1 MLYLFRNFTFSLI
14 LFLLAGCATSKKAE
28 ISNQTK
34 DDGKIQ
40 IAILQMNDVYEIG
53 GLDGGKVGG
62 LARVSHFYKEL
73 KQKYPQSMM
82 VLAGDFLNP
91 SLIGTMRYEGDRIR
105 GRQMVDVLNNIKLD
119 AVAFGNH
126 EFDIPE
132 EDLQKRINESNFDW
146 LATNLTQICG
156 NKEYPFY
163 KEIQGK
169 KHFLPESKVYEFK
182 DDDGTSLRL
191 GMFSATINSNPVGY
205 VHYLNPDSS
214 ANVEITELKQKSD
227 VLIGLTHLT
236 IAEDLAF
243 AKNHPEVSLIMGGHE
258 HDHNYQ
264 KVGSTI
270 VAKADANAKSVYV
283 HILSYDHSKKMGTVS
298 SELVF
303 MDEKIGLDVEAT
315 KVIKKWSAILDA
327 EIKKVFA
334 EPYQIIYHAEQP
346 LDGKET
352 TTRYKPSNMG
362 VLFAESIKHASKYNA
377 QIGFLNSGSIR
388 IDDELEGDIL
398 AVDIF
403 RALPFGGALYDVK
416 MKGSL
421 LLGIMRY
428 SEKSKGL
435 GAYLQYT
442 GLEKM
447 GESWMHDG
455 QEIDPKKEYMV
466 AMTDF
471 LLRGLDIPF
480 LNEEN
485 DGILSI
491 HKPITGD
498 SDDFRQDVRRAII
511 EYFKTL

>member
-1 MLYLFRNFTFSLI
+1 M
-14 LFLLAGCATSKKAE
+14 A
-28 ISNQTK
+28 
-34 DDGKIQ
+34 
-40 IAILQMNDVYEIG
+40 
-53 GLDGGKVGG
+53 
-62 LARVSHFYKEL
+62 
-73 KQKYPQSMM
+73 
-82 VLAGDFLNP
+82 
-91 SLIGTMRYEGDRIR
+91 
-105 GRQMVDVLNNIKLD
+105 
-119 AVAFGNH
+119 
-126 EFDIPE
+126 
-132 EDLQKRINESNFDW
+132 
-146 LATNLTQICG
+146 
-156 NKEYPFY
+156 
-163 KEIQGK
+163 
-169 KHFLPESKVYEFK
+169 
-182 DDDGTSLRL
+182 
-191 GMFSATINSNPVGY
+191 
-205 VHYLNPDSS
+205 
-214 ANVEITELKQKSD
+214 
-227 VLIGLTHLT
+227 
-236 IAEDLAF
+236 
-243 AKNHPEVSLIMGGHE
+243 
-258 HDHNYQ
+258 
-264 KVGSTI
+264 
-270 VAKADANAKSVYV
+270 
-283 HILSYDHSKKMGTVS
+283 TVS

-315 KVIKKWSAILDA
+315 MVIKKWSAILDA

-334 EPYQIIYHAEQP
+334 EPYQIIYHAVQP

-362 VLFAESIKHASKYNA
+362 VLFAESIKHASKHDA

-403 RALPFGGALYDVK
+403 RALPFGGAIYDVK

-447 GESWMHDG
+447 GDNWMHDG

-491 HKPITGD
+491 HKPINGD
-498 SDDFRQDVRRAII
+498 KDDFRQDVRRAII
-511 EYFKTL
+511 EYLKTL